1 MNPRLIGIDWGSSN
15 FRAYL
20 IDADAQI
27 LAKQEASCG
36 MLTLQHPEQY
46 ATTLQQQI
54 GPWLDQYPQLPV
66 YMAGMVGARQGWV
79 EARYLN
85 CPLPLSQLSSA
96 LTKVAFDAE
105 RSLYIVPGVSLKTA
119 DDCDVMR
126 GEETQLLGAT
136 AITEDSTIFCLPG
149 THSKWALVE
158 HGVLQHFRTFMTG
171 ELFSILE
178 KHSILTRQL
187 TPLLDESAFDEGI
200 KRATLE
206 RGLLSEIFKV
216 RANVLLGTQDQAA
229 SYAYLSGLL
238 IGYELKGAREY
249 WESVGDSSITII
261 AASTLAQWYQRA
273 VNQLGAGQARLIDP
287 QQAIVSGLLLIQE
300 GC

>member
-1 MNPRLIGIDWGSSN
+1 M
-15 FRAYL
+15 
-20 IDADAQI
+20 
-27 LAKQEASCG
+27 
-36 MLTLQHPEQY
+36 
-46 ATTLQQQI
+46 
-54 GPWLDQYPQLPV
+54 
-66 YMAGMVGARQGWV
+66 
-79 EARYLN
+79 
-85 CPLPLSQLSSA
+85 SQLSSA
-96 LTKVAFDAE
+96 LTKVAYDAK
-105 RSLYIVPGVSLKTA
+105 RSLYIVPGVSLKTEN
-119 DDCDVMR
+119 DCDVMR

-136 AITEDSTIFCLPG
+136 AIAEDSTIFCLPG

-178 KHSILTRQL
+178 KHSILARQL
-187 TPLLDESAFDEGI
+187 TLQLDESAFDEGI

-216 RANVLLGTQDQAA
+216 RANVLLGAEDQAG

-238 IGYELKGAREY
+238 VGYEMMGARAY
-249 WESVGDSSITII
+249 WESVGDSNITII

-273 VNQLGAGQARLIDP
+273 MNQLGVGKVRLIDP
-287 QQAIVSGLLLIQE
+287 QQAIVSGLLHIQE